1 MKGLKTSNITGAIVT
16 LRQIVMRTKNDF
28 QIDARCTT
36 LSANQSA
43 ASERIRENLPE
54 ACSIQSLVRSPLN
67 IYSIFYY
74 RKESCSS
81 KIGQKFWPEILNE
94 HNFSSNKIIGKQ
106 IIS

>member
-54 ACSIQSLVRSPLN
+54 ACSI
-67 IYSIFYY
+67 
-74 RKESCSS
+74 
-81 KIGQKFWPEILNE
+81 
-94 HNFSSNKIIGKQ
+94 
-106 IIS
+106 